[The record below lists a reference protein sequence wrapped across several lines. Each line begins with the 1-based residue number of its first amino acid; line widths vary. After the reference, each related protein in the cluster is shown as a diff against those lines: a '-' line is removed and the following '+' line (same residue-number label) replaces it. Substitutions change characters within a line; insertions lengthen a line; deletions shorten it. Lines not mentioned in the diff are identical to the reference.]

1 MGLAYDGPGW
11 GFELRDMFENLRRNL
26 TEALRL
32 ALAGLRVM
40 LFLAW
45 SAIKPLLVAVLQ
57 VLAAL
62 VLLFEEWGWKPLSD
76 ALAWLARFPLLAR
89 LEALI
94 SRLPPYAALLV
105 FALPTAILL
114 PVKLAAMWLLAQG
127 QVATATATFIAAK
140 IASTALVARI
150 FILTRP
156 SLMRIGWFASA
167 YNWFIP
173 WKDRLFA
180 EIRASWV
187 WRYGRMVKTRVRH
200 EIKQAW
206 ASWAPG
212 IRSALSRMSEEVR
225 AIWHRYFG
233 SSM

>member
-1 MGLAYDGPGW
+1 ML
-11 GFELRDMFENLRRNL
+11 ENIGRYLK
-26 TEALRL
+26 EALRL
-32 ALAGLRVM
+32 AAAGLRV
-40 LFLAW
+40 LFLLAW
-45 SAIKPLLVAVLQ
+45 SALKPPLTALFQ
-57 VLAAL
+57 VIAAL

-76 ALAWLARFPLLAR
+76 ALAWLARFPIAAR

-94 SRLPPYAALLV
+94 ARLPPYAALFV

-114 PVKLAAMWLLAQG
+114 PVKLVAMWLLAQG
-127 QVATATATFIAAK
+127 KVVTATVAFIAAK

-167 YNWFIP
+167 YNRIIP

-200 EIKQAW
+200 EIRQAW
-206 ASWAPG
+206 TRWKPAV
-212 IRSALSRMSEEVR
+212 RSSLSRISERFR
-225 AIWHRYFG
+225 AVSRRYFG
-233 SSM
+233 SST

>member
-1 MGLAYDGPGW
+1 MGLAYDGSGW
-11 GFELRDMFENLRRNL
+11 GFELRDMFEKLRRNL
-26 TEALRL
+26 TEALRF
-32 ALAGLRVM
+32 ALAGLRVV
-40 LFLAW
+40 LLLAW

-105 FALPTAILL
+105 FTLPTAILL
-114 PVKLAAMWLLAQG
+114 PVKLVAMWLLAQG
-127 QVATATATFIAAK
+127 QVATATFIAAK

-187 WRYGRMVKTRVRH
+187 WRYGRMVKTRIRH

>member
-1 MGLAYDGPGW
+1 ML
-11 GFELRDMFENLRRNL
+11 ENVGRNL
-26 TEALRL
+26 KEALRL
-32 ALAGLRVM
+32 AAAGLRV
-40 LFLAW
+40 LFLLIW
-45 SAIKPLLVAVLQ
+45 SALKPPLVALLQ

-62 VLLFEEWGWKPLSD
+62 VLLFEEWGWKPLSE
-76 ALAWLARFPLLAR
+76 ALAWLARFPLAAR

-94 SRLPPYAALLV
+94 SRLPPYAALFV

-114 PVKLAAMWLLAQG
+114 PVKFVAMWLLAQG
-127 QVATATATFIAAK
+127 KVAMATATFIAAK

-167 YNWFIP
+167 YNRFIP

-180 EIRASWV
+180 EIRTSWI
-187 WRYGRMVKTRVRH
+187 WRYGRMVKTRIRL
-200 EIKQAW
+200 EIKHAW
-206 ASWAPG
+206 ASWEPG
-212 IRSALSRMSEEVR
+212 VRSALSRMSERVR
-225 AIWHRYFG
+225 AIWRRYFG